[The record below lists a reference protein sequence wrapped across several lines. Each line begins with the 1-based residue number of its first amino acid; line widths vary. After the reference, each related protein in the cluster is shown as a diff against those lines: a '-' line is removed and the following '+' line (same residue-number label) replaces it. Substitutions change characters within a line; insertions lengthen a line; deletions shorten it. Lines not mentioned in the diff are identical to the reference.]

1 MGDRARSG
9 RTFAALAL
17 LFLLVVEDVLEAFVD
32 DDLALVL
39 FYTAEAGVGLE
50 AGETGVRHGGR
61 EQRRAASQSAQ
72 GRGKFWRMTIE
83 DARKGRS

>member
-50 AGETGVRHGGR
+50 AGETGVRHGGGGR
-61 EQRRAASQSAQ
+61 EERQPIRA
-72 GRGKFWRMTIE
+72 E
-83 DARKGRS
+83 DAQILGA